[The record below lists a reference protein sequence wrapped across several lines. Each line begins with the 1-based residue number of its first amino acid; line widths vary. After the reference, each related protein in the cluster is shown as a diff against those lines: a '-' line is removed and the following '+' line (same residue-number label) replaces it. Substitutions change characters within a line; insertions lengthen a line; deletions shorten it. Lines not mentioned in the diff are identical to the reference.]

1 MRAIG
6 VEGCETNYYGII
18 NKILEFS
25 FARNK
30 ELKVVFFDCDW
41 FDGNNGTWHN
51 QFSMVEVKCNERLPR
66 YDTFILGHQ
75 VKQVYYLPYPCQKL
89 SAWWVVHKVTP
100 HDTPML
106 DDDVD
111 EVNQEEEFPPSFI
124 VDPAAGLDDLV
135 KDDDDIQMSVVVKQ
149 KWKPIKKKVW
159 LSRLRARLLD
169 RDADEFLNYLHVLL
183 LFITSFI
190 LYIFC

>member
-1 MRAIG
+1 
-6 VEGCETNYYGII
+6 
-18 NKILEFS
+18 
-25 FARNK
+25 
-30 ELKVVFFDCDW
+30 
-41 FDGNNGTWHN
+41 
-51 QFSMVEVKCNERLPR
+51 
-66 YDTFILGHQ
+66 
-75 VKQVYYLPYPCQKL
+75 
-89 SAWWVVHKVTP
+89 VTP

-135 KDDDDIQMSVVVKQ
+135 KDDDDIQMSVVVKR